1 MNLDSNE
8 VVLLLSAGAGLLIG
22 VVVAVLFFL
31 FVGV

>member
-8 VVLLLSAGAGLLIG
+8 IALLLAAGAGLLIG
-22 VVVAVLFFL
+22 VVAAVLFFL